1 MEVTAGQGS
10 QSSTAAAA
18 AAAAAVA
25 AASIDTLAMPARV
38 STQARQLTQSRQP
51 EPLPKQGNCA
61 TSPTARRSAS
71 LTAMPATD
79 LAAAAVAAAAGMP
92 FRRGWRK
99 EAFASRSLPW
109 SALQP
114 PSKAPSTAPTSTV
127 PNTAPSTAPPS
138 TAPSTAPISAP
149 ITAGAHHGA
158 APWAFGHRASA
169 YPPQVASPASRLVGR
184 SAPDQANTRPAPP
197 PKADPIPLLRT
208 HLPPTP
214 GAPPARRRPSFA
226 TRELPWMVLGH
237 PMAIA
242 AAAAGGAVD
251 EEDEDEVED
260 EEDAVDE
267 MATMSPFRS

>member
-1 MEVTAGQGS
+1 M
-10 QSSTAAAA
+10 
-18 AAAAAVA
+18 
-25 AASIDTLAMPARV
+25 
-38 STQARQLTQSRQP
+38 
-51 EPLPKQGNCA
+51 
-61 TSPTARRSAS
+61 
-71 LTAMPATD
+71 D

-114 PSKAPSTAPTSTV
+114 PSTAPCMAPSAAPGACTGGGGGVVNRSVGASVCDGSGTEAV
-127 PNTAPSTAPPS
+127 AACTTPSKAL
-138 TAPSTAPISAP
+138 STAPITAP
-149 ITAGAHHGA
+149 NTAGA

-184 SAPDQANTRPAPP
+184 MAPDQANTRPAPP
-197 PKADPIPLLRT
+197 PKGDPVPLLRT
-208 HLPPTP
+208 HLPPAP

-242 AAAAGGAVD
+242 AAAAGRPVD
-251 EEDEDEVED
+251 EEDEDEDEVEVED

-267 MATMSPFRS
+267 MATVSPFGS

>member
-1 MEVTAGQGS
+1 M
-10 QSSTAAAA
+10 
-18 AAAAAVA
+18 
-25 AASIDTLAMPARV
+25 
-38 STQARQLTQSRQP
+38 
-51 EPLPKQGNCA
+51 
-61 TSPTARRSAS
+61 
-71 LTAMPATD
+71 D

-114 PSKAPSTAPTSTV
+114 PS
-127 PNTAPSTAPPS
+127 TAPSAAPSAAPGACTGGGGGVVNGSVGASVCDGSGTEAVAACTTPS
-138 TAPSTAPISAP
+138 KALSTAPITAP
-149 ITAGAHHGA
+149 NTAGA

-184 SAPDQANTRPAPP
+184 MASDQANTRPAPP
-197 PKADPIPLLRT
+197 PKGDPVPLLRT
-208 HLPPTP
+208 HLPPAP

-260 EEDAVDE
+260 EGDAVDE
-267 MATMSPFRS
+267 MATVSPFRS

>member
-1 MEVTAGQGS
+1 M
-10 QSSTAAAA
+10 
-18 AAAAAVA
+18 
-25 AASIDTLAMPARV
+25 
-38 STQARQLTQSRQP
+38 
-51 EPLPKQGNCA
+51 
-61 TSPTARRSAS
+61 
-71 LTAMPATD
+71 D

-114 PSKAPSTAPTSTV
+114 PSTAPSAAPGACIGGGGGVVNGSVSASVCDGSGTEAVAACTTPSKALSTA
-127 PNTAPSTAPPS
+127 PNTAPNTA
-138 TAPSTAPISAP
+138 
-149 ITAGAHHGA
+149 GA

-184 SAPDQANTRPAPP
+184 MANDQANTRPAPP
-197 PKADPIPLLRT
+197 PKGDPVPLLRT
-208 HLPPTP
+208 HLPPAP
-214 GAPPARRRPSFA
+214 GAPPVRRRPSFA
-226 TRELPWMVLGH
+226 TRELPWVVLGH

-251 EEDEDEVED
+251 EEDADEVED

-267 MATMSPFRS
+267 MATVSPFGS

>member
-1 MEVTAGQGS
+1 MNVTAGQGS

-38 STQARQLTQSRQP
+38 ATQARQLTQSRQP

-114 PSKAPSTAPTSTV
+114 PSKAPSTAP
-127 PNTAPSTAPPS
+127 PS

-184 SAPDQANTRPAPP
+184 VAPDQANTRPAPP
-197 PKADPIPLLRT
+197 PKGDPVPLLRT
-208 HLPPTP
+208 HLPPAP

-242 AAAAGGAVD
+242 AAAAGGAVN

-267 MATMSPFRS
+267 MASVSPFRS

>member
-1 MEVTAGQGS
+1 M
-10 QSSTAAAA
+10 
-18 AAAAAVA
+18 
-25 AASIDTLAMPARV
+25 
-38 STQARQLTQSRQP
+38 
-51 EPLPKQGNCA
+51 
-61 TSPTARRSAS
+61 
-71 LTAMPATD
+71 D

-114 PSKAPSTAPTSTV
+114 PS
-127 PNTAPSTAPPS
+127 TAPSAAPGARTGGGGGVVNGSVGASVCDGSGTEAVAACTTPSKALS
-138 TAPSTAPISAP
+138 TAPSTAPN
-149 ITAGAHHGA
+149 TAGA

-184 SAPDQANTRPAPP
+184 MAPDQANTRPAPP
-197 PKADPIPLLRT
+197 PKGDPVPLLRT
-208 HLPPTP
+208 HLPPAP

-242 AAAAGGAVD
+242 AAAAGGAVN

-267 MATMSPFRS
+267 MASVSPFRS